1 MYTISKKD
9 LQKAPNSQ
17 LINIPFDLNKVSKVK
32 LDTNRPIDPS
42 LWIIY
47 LYAITKDNHE
57 QVARIWIFESEEAQF
72 EEFQRIIKSMSS
84 SFFESAA

>member
-9 LQKAPNSQ
+9 LKKAPYAQ
-17 LINIPFDLNKVSKVK
+17 LVNIPFDLKKVSKVK

-47 LYAITKDNHE
+47 LYAITKDKHE
-57 QVARIWIFESEEAQF
+57 RVARIWIFESEEAQF
-72 EEFQRIIKSMSS
+72 EEFQRIVKCMSS
-84 SFFESAA
+84 SFLVSAA